1 MTDNSALRPDAFTPK
16 RTTATVPGFGVVNGS
31 MDPRTWLPLSASASR
46 LMATGGLLC
55 THILSVASSS
65 RTNLNVAANGAAL

>member
-1 MTDNSALRPDAFTPK
+1 MTDTSALRPDAFTPK

-31 MDPRTWLPLSASASR
+31 VDPRTRLPLSASASPS
-46 LMATGGLLC
+46 MAMGGLLS

-65 RTNLNVAANGAAL
+65 RTDLNDGAGL